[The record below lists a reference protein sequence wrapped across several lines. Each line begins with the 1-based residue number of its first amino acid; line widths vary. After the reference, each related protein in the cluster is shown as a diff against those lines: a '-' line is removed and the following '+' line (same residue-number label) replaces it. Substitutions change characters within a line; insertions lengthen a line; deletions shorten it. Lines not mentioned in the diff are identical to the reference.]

1 MELMASDDLDELK
14 ELITVLKQHDT
25 DANRRSM
32 KQQTKEFELVS
43 IGSLPRMTDNP
54 LQQQENKTSKEKNL
68 SFYESNPL
76 REKEKKEKKRKR
88 RIPTRNE
95 RKERKQ
101 RKEKK

>member
-1 MELMASDDLDELK
+1 MASDDLDELK

-54 LQQQENKTSKEKNL
+54 LQQQENKTSKEKKL

-76 REKEKKEKKRKR
+76 REKEKKRKK
-88 RIPTRNE
+88 
-95 RKERKQ
+95 
-101 RKEKK
+101 KKKKKKKKNTYKK